1 MISAYLIAL
10 FLMRFDNCHTKSH
23 GERIFKVLGCADS
36 LLESFQYSRKGKE
49 HQGESRNDLQISRI
63 ECEIQKGISSKNE
76 RVALGGS
83 RRKNDV
89 HEGSIEIV
97 PGGNRSPNDP
107 LSVFAVLLVSQSG
120 SLKTSCLCIT
130 PFFQR
135 WLTRASYCKS
145 PKPSTRSTWKLSPN
159 QSVWML

>member
-1 MISAYLIAL
+1 M
-10 FLMRFDNCHTKSH
+10 FKMRFDNIHTKSH

-36 LLESFQYSRKGKE
+36 LLESVQYSRKGKE

-63 ECEIQKGISSKNE
+63 ECEIQKGIGNKNE
-76 RVALGGS
+76 GVALCGS

-97 PGGNRSPNDP
+97 PGGNRSPNDS
-107 LSVFAVLLVSQSG
+107 LSVFAVLLVLQLG

-130 PFFQR
+130 PIFHR
-135 WLTRASYCKS
+135 WLTRARSYKS
-145 PKPSTRSTWKLSPN
+145 PKPFTRSTWKLSPN
-159 QSVWML
+159 QNVWML